1 MEEKVK
7 VVIELDKE
15 YIRSAL
21 LLTGVSGKDPKMA
34 AQLLEKTTGEIIL
47 NPELL
52 GDQKDQILFVFAVG
66 AIGTIAAKLEKQEK
80 EETKNE

>member
-7 VVIELDKE
+7 VTIELDKE

-21 LLTGVSGKDPKMA
+21 LLMGISGKDPKMA
-34 AQLLEKTTGEIIL
+34 EKILENAKGEIPL

-52 GDQKDQILFVFAVG
+52 EDQKEQVLFVFAVG
-66 AIGTIAAKLEKQEK
+66 AISTIVTKLDKKENNEK
-80 EETKNE
+80 

>member
-7 VVIELDKE
+7 VSIELDKE

-21 LLTGVSGKDPKMA
+21 LLMGISGKDPKMA
-34 AQLLEKTTGEIIL
+34 AKILDNANGEITFS
-47 NPELL
+47 PDLL
-52 GDQKDQILFVFAVG
+52 GDQKEQILFVFAVG

-80 EETKNE
+80 EEAKNE

>member
-7 VVIELDKE
+7 VTIELDKE

-21 LLTGVSGKDPKMA
+21 LLMGISGKDPKMA
-34 AQLLEKTTGEIIL
+34 EKILENAKGEIPL
-47 NPELL
+47 NLELL
-52 GDQKDQILFVFAVG
+52 DDQKEQILFVFATS
-66 AIGTIAAKLEKQEK
+66 AISTIVTKLEK